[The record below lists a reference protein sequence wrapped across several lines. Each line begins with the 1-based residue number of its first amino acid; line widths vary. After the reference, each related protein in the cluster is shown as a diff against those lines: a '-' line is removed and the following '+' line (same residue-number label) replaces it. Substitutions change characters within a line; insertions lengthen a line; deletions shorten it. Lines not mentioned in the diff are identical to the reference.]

1 MKLKKWLQTN
11 SLFLRVISVAVA
23 GVILATILIT
33 WISIQTLQKNYL
45 KTFRNANQIF
55 TEQINTDMTEFYAET
70 ATVMQTVRE
79 SWAFR
84 RYFGMLDM
92 STAEASY
99 TIYSM
104 KRQIDAIQSNQL
116 KQTIRII
123 AIGRNG
129 RSFISGESSLSIS
142 QEEILNSTFTKSIR
156 EANGKPVVQYVENG
170 LSTIAK
176 GKGAYVIG
184 SSLTYSN
191 STIPYGYV
199 YAVIPLDTMSGFD
212 IRYTGAASELFL
224 LDTQGTVL
232 AAPDSDLIG
241 TKQPELL
248 QNARKKTEKI
258 SYNGTT
264 CSVVYSY
271 QPQLHCYIMSLI
283 DQEQILRDA
292 HIFRNAI
299 LVSTCICIGLMIP
312 MFILINHS
320 VQPIYRL
327 IRRMSKTKDGQLD
340 LTSKIE
346 ESGSYEIKELSHVYN
361 ILLDDINRYI
371 NQLVEEQSNRRKA
384 EIHALQMQINPHFIY
399 NTLTTIKWLIW
410 QGETE
415 KSVKS
420 IDAFIMIL
428 RNTIS
433 NKNEIISVAE
443 EAKNLENYMFLLHTR
458 FSEQIH
464 TDIFIAESCESLS
477 IPKLL
482 VQPFVENAFYHA
494 FSETTSGLIHV
505 FFRKKENDLIIEVVD
520 NGSGMKLDDA
530 QKNRKESFTGI
541 GIHNVDDRIHLI
553 YGQEYGVSIQSN
565 LGNGTRITITIPAIP
580 YQSPETDTKNTADAP
595 KE

>member
-11 SLFLRVISVAVA
+11 NLFLRVISVAVA

-327 IRRMSKTKDGQLD
+327 IRRMSKTKD
-340 LTSKIE
+340 
-346 ESGSYEIKELSHVYN
+346 
-361 ILLDDINRYI
+361 
-371 NQLVEEQSNRRKA
+371 
-384 EIHALQMQINPHFIY
+384 
-399 NTLTTIKWLIW
+399 
-410 QGETE
+410 
-415 KSVKS
+415 
-420 IDAFIMIL
+420 
-428 RNTIS
+428 
-433 NKNEIISVAE
+433 
-443 EAKNLENYMFLLHTR
+443 
-458 FSEQIH
+458 
-464 TDIFIAESCESLS
+464 
-477 IPKLL
+477 
-482 VQPFVENAFYHA
+482 
-494 FSETTSGLIHV
+494 
-505 FFRKKENDLIIEVVD
+505 
-520 NGSGMKLDDA
+520 
-530 QKNRKESFTGI
+530 
-541 GIHNVDDRIHLI
+541 
-553 YGQEYGVSIQSN
+553 
-565 LGNGTRITITIPAIP
+565 
-580 YQSPETDTKNTADAP
+580 
-595 KE
+595 

>member
-11 SLFLRVISVAVA
+11 NLFLRVISVAVA

-191 STIPYGYV
+191 STVPYGYV
-199 YAVIPLDTMSGFD
+199 YVVVPLDTLSAFNS
-212 IRYTGAASELFL
+212 RYTGATSELFL
-224 LDTQGTVL
+224 MDAQGTVL
-232 AAPDSDLIG
+232 AAPDTDLIG

-271 QPQLHCYIMSLI
+271 QPQMHCYIMSLI
-283 DQEQILRDA
+283 NQEQILKDA

-299 LVSTCICIGLMIP
+299 LISMLICIGLMIP
-312 MFILINHS
+312 MFFFINYS

-361 ILLDDINRYI
+361 ILLDDINRY
-371 NQLVEEQSNRRKA
+371 
-384 EIHALQMQINPHFIY
+384 INPHFIY

-505 FFRKKENDLIIEVVD
+505 FFRKKEDDLVIEVVD

-565 LGNGTRITITIPAIP
+565 LGSGTRITITIPAIP

>member
-1 MKLKKWLQTN
+1 MKLKKWLQSN
-11 SLFLRVISVAVA
+11 NLFLRVISVAVT

-129 RSFISGESSLSIS
+129 RYFISGDSSLSIS

-212 IRYTGAASELFL
+212 IRYTGAARELSL
-224 LDTQGTVL
+224 LD
-232 AAPDSDLIG
+232 I
-241 TKQPELL
+241 
-248 QNARKKTEKI
+248 
-258 SYNGTT
+258 
-264 CSVVYSY
+264 
-271 QPQLHCYIMSLI
+271 
-283 DQEQILRDA
+283 
-292 HIFRNAI
+292 
-299 LVSTCICIGLMIP
+299 
-312 MFILINHS
+312 
-320 VQPIYRL
+320 
-327 IRRMSKTKDGQLD
+327 
-340 LTSKIE
+340 
-346 ESGSYEIKELSHVYN
+346 
-361 ILLDDINRYI
+361 
-371 NQLVEEQSNRRKA
+371 
-384 EIHALQMQINPHFIY
+384 
-399 NTLTTIKWLIW
+399 
-410 QGETE
+410 
-415 KSVKS
+415 
-420 IDAFIMIL
+420 
-428 RNTIS
+428 
-433 NKNEIISVAE
+433 
-443 EAKNLENYMFLLHTR
+443 
-458 FSEQIH
+458 
-464 TDIFIAESCESLS
+464 
-477 IPKLL
+477 
-482 VQPFVENAFYHA
+482 
-494 FSETTSGLIHV
+494 
-505 FFRKKENDLIIEVVD
+505 
-520 NGSGMKLDDA
+520 
-530 QKNRKESFTGI
+530 
-541 GIHNVDDRIHLI
+541 
-553 YGQEYGVSIQSN
+553 
-565 LGNGTRITITIPAIP
+565 
-580 YQSPETDTKNTADAP
+580 
-595 KE
+595 

>member
-11 SLFLRVISVAVA
+11 NLFLRVISVAVA

-212 IRYTGAASELFL
+212 IRYTGAVAKCEEKNRENFLQWNNLLRCLFL
-224 LDTQGTVL
+224 S
-232 AAPDSDLIG
+232 AAAALLYYESDRSRADSKRCPHFPECDFSQHVYLYWTDDSD
-241 TKQPELL
+241 
-248 QNARKKTEKI
+248 
-258 SYNGTT
+258 
-264 CSVVYSY
+264 VYS
-271 QPQLHCYIMSLI
+271 
-283 DQEQILRDA
+283 DQS
-292 HIFRNAI
+292 FRAAD
-299 LVSTCICIGLMIP
+299 L
-312 MFILINHS
+312 S
-320 VQPIYRL
+320 VD
-327 IRRMSKTKDGQLD
+327 SANVK
-340 LTSKIE
+340 
-346 ESGSYEIKELSHVYN
+346 
-361 ILLDDINRYI
+361 
-371 NQLVEEQSNRRKA
+371 NQGWTA
-384 EIHALQMQINPHFIY
+384 GF
-399 NTLTTIKWLIW
+399 
-410 QGETE
+410 
-415 KSVKS
+415 
-420 IDAFIMIL
+420 
-428 RNTIS
+428 
-433 NKNEIISVAE
+433 
-443 EAKNLENYMFLLHTR
+443 NL
-458 FSEQIH
+458 
-464 TDIFIAESCESLS
+464 
-477 IPKLL
+477 
-482 VQPFVENAFYHA
+482 
-494 FSETTSGLIHV
+494 
-505 FFRKKENDLIIEVVD
+505 
-520 NGSGMKLDDA
+520 
-530 QKNRKESFTGI
+530 
-541 GIHNVDDRIHLI
+541 
-553 YGQEYGVSIQSN
+553 
-565 LGNGTRITITIPAIP
+565 
-580 YQSPETDTKNTADAP
+580 
-595 KE
+595 

>member
-1 MKLKKWLQTN
+1 MKLKKWMQTN

-23 GVILATILIT
+23 GVILATLLIT
-33 WISIQTLQKNYL
+33 WISIHTLQKNYL
-45 KTFRNANQIF
+45 RTFQDANQIF
-55 TEQINTDMTEFYAET
+55 AEQIDASMTEFYAET
-70 ATVMQTVRE
+70 ATAMQTVKE

-104 KRQIDAIQSNQL
+104 KRQIDAVQSQQL
-116 KQTIRII
+116 EQKIRIL
-123 AIGRNG
+123 AIGTNG
-129 RSFISGESSLSIS
+129 RTFISGDSSLSIP
-142 QEEILNSTFTKSIR
+142 ETEILNSDFTKSIR
-156 EANGKPVVQYVENG
+156 EANGQPMVRYLENG
-170 LSTIAK
+170 LSTITR

-184 SSLTYSN
+184 SSLTYAN
-191 STIPYGYV
+191 STVPYGYV
-199 YAVIPLDTMSGFD
+199 YAIIPLDTMSEFYT
-212 IRYTGAASELFL
+212 RYEGAVSELFL
-224 LDTQGTVL
+224 MDTQGTIL

-241 TKQPELL
+241 TKQPDLL
-248 QNARKKTEKI
+248 QNARKKTERI
-258 SYNGTT
+258 SYHGTT
-264 CSVVYSY
+264 CSAIYAY
-271 QPQLHCYIMSLI
+271 QSQLHCYVISLI
-283 DQEQILRDA
+283 DQNQILKDA

-299 LVSTCICIGLMIP
+299 LISTLICIGLMIP
-312 MFILINHS
+312 MFFLINYS

-346 ESGSYEIKELSHVYN
+346 ESGSYEIRELSHVYN

-371 NQLVEEQSNRRKA
+371 DQLVNEQSNRRKA

-415 KSVKS
+415 KSVQS

-464 TDIFIAESCESLS
+464 TDIFIAEHCESLS

-505 FFRKKENDLIIEVVD
+505 FFRKKEEDLVIEVVD

-565 LGNGTRITITIPAIP
+565 LGSGTRITITIPAIP
-580 YQSPETDTKNTADAP
+580 YQPPETDIKKIADAP

>member
-11 SLFLRVISVAVA
+11 NLFLRVISVAVA

-371 NQLVEEQSNRRKA
+371 NQLVDEQSNRRKA

-464 TDIFIAESCESLS
+464 TDIFIA
-477 IPKLL
+477 
-482 VQPFVENAFYHA
+482 
-494 FSETTSGLIHV
+494 
-505 FFRKKENDLIIEVVD
+505 
-520 NGSGMKLDDA
+520 
-530 QKNRKESFTGI
+530 
-541 GIHNVDDRIHLI
+541 
-553 YGQEYGVSIQSN
+553 
-565 LGNGTRITITIPAIP
+565 
-580 YQSPETDTKNTADAP
+580 
-595 KE
+595 

>member
-11 SLFLRVISVAVA
+11 NLFLRVISVAVT

-70 ATVMQTVRE
+70 ATVMQTGRE

-129 RSFISGESSLSIS
+129 RYFISGDSSLSIS

-232 AAPDSDLIG
+232 AAPDTDLIG

-248 QNARKKTEKI
+248 QSARKKTEKI

-271 QPQLHCYIMSLI
+271 QPQMHCYIMSLI
-283 DQEQILRDA
+283 NQEQIL
-292 HIFRNAI
+292 
-299 LVSTCICIGLMIP
+299 
-312 MFILINHS
+312 
-320 VQPIYRL
+320 
-327 IRRMSKTKDGQLD
+327 K
-340 LTSKIE
+340 
-346 ESGSYEIKELSHVYN
+346 
-361 ILLDDINRYI
+361 LLDSYI
-371 NQLVEEQSNRRKA
+371 HTLEVMRTNIADADSP
-384 EIHALQMQINPHFIY
+384 AL
-399 NTLTTIKWLIW
+399 L
-410 QGETE
+410 
-415 KSVKS
+415 
-420 IDAFIMIL
+420 DAF
-428 RNTIS
+428 T
-433 NKNEIISVAE
+433 A
-443 EAKNLENYMFLLHTR
+443 AKDYR
-458 FSEQIH
+458 DS
-464 TDIFIAESCESLS
+464 
-477 IPKLL
+477 
-482 VQPFVENAFYHA
+482 
-494 FSETTSGLIHV
+494 
-505 FFRKKENDLIIEVVD
+505 
-520 NGSGMKLDDA
+520 
-530 QKNRKESFTGI
+530 
-541 GIHNVDDRIHLI
+541 
-553 YGQEYGVSIQSN
+553 
-565 LGNGTRITITIPAIP
+565 ITITAKGALKNVYELYLDLID
-580 YQSPETDTKNTADAP
+580 ETGGIATVATILASNNLSIKNIGIIHNREFEGGVLRLEMYDGESLALAVALLKKHHYTIY
-595 KE
+595 ER